1 MRLRLIPRDQ
11 EVRRLISTR
20 SCADHI
26 VSKPARRHER
36 GAIPAGNVSGV
47 RNRRHLTGLAEWN
60 WIRQAKADNT
70 LVFSTRTRAWPRFSS
85 DPWHWFG
92 GPLPLAAADL
102 TPLESLSLR
111 IGTGPNPEY

>member
-1 MRLRLIPRDQ
+1 MSCS
-11 EVRRLISTR
+11 VRTLSTR
-20 SCADHI
+20 SRDNIAF
-26 VSKPARRHER
+26 STASRHER

-70 LVFSTRTRAWPRFSS
+70 LGFCTRTRAWPRFSS

-102 TPLESLSLR
+102 TPLESFSLR